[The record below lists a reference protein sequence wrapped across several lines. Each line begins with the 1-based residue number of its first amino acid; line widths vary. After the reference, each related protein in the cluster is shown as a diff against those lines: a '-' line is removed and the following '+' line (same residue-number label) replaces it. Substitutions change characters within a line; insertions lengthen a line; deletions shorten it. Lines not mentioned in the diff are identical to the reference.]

1 MKKIHLFF
9 IFCFVFLFYS
19 EAYAKGSSSSSRSS
33 ASSSSRSSSYSS
45 YRSTSTS
52 KNTSGNNYSAN
63 KSTWSWNATT
73 VAPNKVKIDTAIKQ
87 PVSTKSIVTL
97 KPNPTP
103 QIKTIKETK
112 VVIVKQ
118 KTPVAYYKTNPSYH
132 NNSSSDVANA
142 AITAVAITAI
152 ANSANADQ
160 SPAIVQ
166 PVQAI
171 AQPVV
176 YPQQSSN
183 QPIVTKKVE
192 PIIAFDF
199 INDCYKWECD

>member
-33 ASSSSRSSSYSS
+33 FSSSSRSSSYSS

-73 VAPNKVKIDTAIKQ
+73 VAPSKVKIDTVVKQ
-87 PVSTKSIVTL
+87 PVATKSITTL
-97 KPNPTP
+97 RPNPP
-103 QIKTIKETK
+103 SQIKTIKETK
-112 VVIVKQ
+112 VVVIQQ
-118 KTPVAYYKTNPSYH
+118 KAPVTYYKTTPSYH

-160 SPAIVQ
+160 APAVVQ

-183 QPIVTKKVE
+183 QSIVTKKVD
-192 PIIAFDF
+192 PIVAFDF
-199 INDCYKWECD
+199 INDCYQWICD